1 MTPPRSNATTPTTTA
16 VRRASFTSAMHARNV
31 DCCSS
36 VGSWPTGAFIP
47 SRHWYRP
54 CASAL
59 RSANCEY
66 SQSKASR
73 LTPMMAAMNSRNLKV
88 VSDGKANGLSR
99 TRPCLESRLAAGSAR
114 EPSPPRSRPPA
125 PTPWALAGPFA
136 RPSTEPP
143 SEARRA
149 APASV
154 AVALRALPRALAAA
168 LSPSGFGP
176 RRSSRLTSAWIIGLA
191 SSLNAVCNSPTRYP
205 RTFFATSSATG
216 VTSTTAAAASTPNPS
231 ISSDFDPLGV
241 PLRGS

>member
-1 MTPPRSNATTPTTTA
+1 
-16 VRRASFTSAMHARNV
+16 MHARNV

-47 SRHWYRP
+47 SRHRYRP

-99 TRPCLESRLAAGSAR
+99 IGPTASSLVRASSPR

-136 RPSTEPP
+136 RPSTGPP

-154 AVALRALPRALAAA
+154 AVPLRALPRARAAAA

-176 RRSSRLTSAWIIGLA
+176 RRSTRLTSAWIIGLA
-191 SSLNAVCNSPTRYP
+191 SSLNAVCNSPTTYP

-241 PLRGS
+241 PLLGS